1 MPSSKPV
8 ITMVVEPKFLDRI
21 EDFRFENRFQTRTA
35 AVLWLLEW
43 ALEQNP
49 RPEKRPQDTARA

>member
-8 ITMVVEPKFLDRI
+8 LTFVVEPAFLERI
-21 EDFRFENRFQTRTA
+21 EDFRFEHRFQTRTA

-43 ALEQNP
+43 ALDQNP
-49 RPEKRPQDTARA
+49 KPEKQPRDSAHA